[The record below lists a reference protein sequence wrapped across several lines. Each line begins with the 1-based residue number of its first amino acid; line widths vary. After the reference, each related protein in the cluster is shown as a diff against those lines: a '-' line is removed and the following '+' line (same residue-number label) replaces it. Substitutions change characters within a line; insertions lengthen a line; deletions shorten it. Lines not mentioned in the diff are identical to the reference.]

1 MAIFCLE
8 DYIKNFKNHLYLGI
22 VLCPNIWN
30 DKYLGP
36 GYGLHVGGDLRW
48 HIRKQY
54 NSSSWTLPKREVYSQ
69 QRNATLTVAYL
80 QTLHPSYKPWEL
92 NLAIGATI
100 IQKNIKISKQL
111 HKCCRHAGLTTH
123 MESTFSSGPCTWP
136 VTVPLLVFFTQPT
149 TPLFLASPSVYWF
162 QERKQ

>member
-100 IQKNIKISKQL
+100 IQKKKKNQNIK
-111 HKCCRHAGLTTH
+111 T
-123 MESTFSSGPCTWP
+123 
-136 VTVPLLVFFTQPT
+136 
-149 TPLFLASPSVYWF
+149 AS
-162 QERKQ
+162 QML